1 MSQPDVAPESDA
13 LDAVEQTF
21 RKAARVTMLSWV
33 ALAIIALPVSW
44 LISGDKGLWGAGI
57 GLGLAVL
64 FSGVTIGAMI
74 VTTRMSPQASL
85 GIILG
90 SWFVKMLIIIIA
102 LSVLANHDFYDR
114 YVLVAVLILGVV
126 ASGWADLKAVQNARI
141 PYIQVDL
148 PDSDEPS

>member
-1 MSQPDVAPESDA
+1 MSQPDTVPESDA

-21 RKAARVTMLSWV
+21 RKAARVTAWSWV
-33 ALAIIALPVSW
+33 ALAIVALPVSW
-44 LISGDKGLWGAGI
+44 LISDEKGLWGAGI

-102 LSVLANHDFYDR
+102 LSVLASHDFYDR
-114 YVLVAVLILGVV
+114 YVLVAVLVLGVV
-126 ASGWADLKAVQNARI
+126 ASGWADFKAVQNARI
-141 PYIQVDL
+141 PNIEVDL
-148 PDSDEPS
+148 PASDEPS